1 MNQNRIARFSKV
13 SFEQYLEDFV
23 RLFPEIDVSS
33 QDILNKIREQYDNIK
48 LPKRATAQSAGYDFY
63 SPIDFELY
71 PKAYTVSVDCY
82 GHCGTTTGPKFGWQI
97 TIPTGIRC
105 QMDENYVLACFIRS
119 SLGFKYKLGLGNGT
133 GIIDADFYFAKNEGH
148 IMINLVNHGDKKVNI
163 SAGDRIMQGI
173 FLPYGITMDDET
185 TEQRTGGIGSTNK

>member
-63 SPIDFELY
+63 SPIGFELP
-71 PKAYTVSVDCY
+71 PKIYKTEVDSCH
-82 GHCGTTTGPKFGWQI
+82 HCGTAKLAPYCHI

-133 GIIDADFYFAKNEGH
+133 AIIDADYFFSKNEGH
-148 IMINLVNHGDKKVNI
+148 IMINLVNNGSEAVNI
-163 SAGDRIMQGI
+163 SAGDRIVQGI
-173 FLPYGITMDDET
+173 FLPYGITMDDDV